1 MKKKIAFSTF
11 GCKLNFA
18 ETSEISRNIQKKN
31 FELVDYKEFADV
43 YVINTCTVTAN
54 ADKKCKTAIKQALHR
69 NPKAKIAVMGC
80 LSQLKA
86 LEISKIDGV
95 DLVLGNTDK
104 FLLPDF
110 LDNLNKNEHAE
121 IYNHDI
127 LKEAQF
133 IPSYSITSRTRSFFK
148 IQDGCDYFC
157 TYCAIP
163 FARGRSRNDTIA
175 NTIKIA
181 NEIGQTKIKEVVLT
195 GINIG
200 DFGKHHNES
209 FYQLI
214 TQLEKV
220 NGIERYRISSIEPDL
235 LTNEIIGFVS
245 NSVKFMPHFHIPLQ
259 SGNNRILKLM
269 HRKYPRE
276 LFAER
281 VIKIKELMPDCCV
294 ACDVIVG
301 FPSET
306 NEEFNDTLQFL
317 GQLDISY
324 IHVFTYSP
332 RPNTL
337 ALKIDEKVSEKEKK
351 TRSQLLHQLSEEKK
365 LTFYKSNI
373 GKTVKVLWESDVQNG
388 FMFGF
393 TDNYIRV
400 KTTYDP
406 SLVNEIKTIRLENMD
421 SDGIFLV

>member
-86 LEISKIDGV
+86 LEISEIDGV

>member
-86 LEISKIDGV
+86 LEISEIDGV

-235 LTNEIIGFVS
+235 LTNEIIGFVN

>member
-235 LTNEIIGFVS
+235 LTNEIIGFVN

>member
-86 LEISKIDGV
+86 SEISKIDGV

-406 SLVNEIKTIRLENMD
+406 SLVNERKTIRLENMD

>member
-18 ETSEISRNIQKKN
+18 ETSEISRNIQKNN

-69 NPKAKIAVMGC
+69 NPNAKIAVMGC

-86 LEISKIDGV
+86 SEISKIDGV
-95 DLVLGNTDK
+95 DLVFGNTDK

-110 LDNLNKNEHAE
+110 LENLNKNEHAE

-127 LKEAQF
+127 LKEERF

-163 FARGRSRNDTIA
+163 FARGRSRSDTVA
-175 NTIKIA
+175 NTIKTA

-200 DFGKHHNES
+200 DFGKHHNEN

-220 NGIERYRISSIEPDL
+220 EGIERYRISSIEPDL
-235 LTNEIIGFVS
+235 LTDEIIAFVHD
-245 NSVKFMPHFHIPLQ
+245 SVKFMPHFHIPLQ

-269 HRKYPRE
+269 HRKYTRE

-281 VIKIKELMPDCCV
+281 VMKIKDLMPDCCV

-306 NEEFNDTLQFL
+306 DEEFNDTLQFL

-337 ALKIDEKVSEKEKK
+337 SLKIDEKVSEKEKK
-351 TRSQLLHQLSEEKK
+351 SRSQLLHRLSEEKK
-365 LTFYKSNI
+365 LTFYRSNI

-400 KTTYDP
+400 KTSYDP
-406 SLVNEIKTIRLENMD
+406 SLVNEIKTIHLENMD

>member
-1 MKKKIAFSTF
+1 LKFIITYLCSNEKKIAFSTF

-86 LEISKIDGV
+86 LEISEIDGV

-235 LTNEIIGFVS
+235 LTNEIIGLS
-245 NSVKFMPHFHIPLQ
+245 AIPLNLCPI
-259 SGNNRILKLM
+259 SIFRFNRAI
-269 HRKYPRE
+269 
-276 LFAER
+276 
-281 VIKIKELMPDCCV
+281 
-294 ACDVIVG
+294 IV
-301 FPSET
+301 S
-306 NEEFNDTLQFL
+306 
-317 GQLDISY
+317 
-324 IHVFTYSP
+324 
-332 RPNTL
+332 
-337 ALKIDEKVSEKEKK
+337 
-351 TRSQLLHQLSEEKK
+351 
-365 LTFYKSNI
+365 
-373 GKTVKVLWESDVQNG
+373 
-388 FMFGF
+388 
-393 TDNYIRV
+393 
-400 KTTYDP
+400 
-406 SLVNEIKTIRLENMD
+406 
-421 SDGIFLV
+421 